1 MGSAVRP
8 TPQIAAP
15 HPLAAAAGGKLQ
27 DTGSIAQE
35 LIIMSVGS
43 IGASNPGLT
52 APALPHAN
60 AAKAAGGVLSTL
72 STQSTA
78 ASLEGQI
85 RAAREQL
92 NDWATCI
99 SATTP
104 KGQAEIRSLSAQ
116 ISAAQEHINRL
127 AGRAGAVDT
136 AAAASG
142 SVDLWA

>member
-1 MGSAVRP
+1 MS
-8 TPQIAAP
+8 
-15 HPLAAAAGGKLQ
+15 AAATGKIQ
-27 DTGSIAQE
+27 DTGYLAQE
-35 LIIMSVGS
+35 LTTVSVGS

-52 APALPHAN
+52 APALPHADP
-60 AAKAAGGVLSTL
+60 AKAATGSILGTL
-72 STQSTA
+72 SAQSTA
-78 ASLEGQI
+78 ASLAGQI

-92 NDWATCI
+92 NDWVTCV

-116 ISAAQEHINRL
+116 ISAAQEHMNRL

-136 AAAASG
+136 AAAVSG